1 MGFSRQESWSELLC
15 PFKGIFPSE
24 ILNPHLLRL
33 LHWQLGSLPPTP
45 PGKPQISLITWQML
59 FWQKKNFYQF
69 LLNIFHWGCQL
80 KKDAQLESCEF
91 SFIWGK
97 MRTAAWEAAS
107 QTALWL
113 LQSGSGG
120 KSIYKGLEKGELNTM
135 QDSFYKWLFLSHEGL
150 MLTIRD
156 LVLLRYEEMQGLR
169 S

>member
-80 KKDAQLESCEF
+80 KKDVQLESCEL

-97 MRTAAWEAAS
+97 MRT
-107 QTALWL
+107 TALEAFQIALRNCSKGAVGESQYIRFWWR
-113 LQSGSGG
+113 GC
-120 KSIYKGLEKGELNTM
+120 SIPWSTHFTKGFFFVSLE
-135 QDSFYKWLFLSHEGL
+135 DL
-150 MLTIRD
+150 MSPRRD
-156 LVLLRYEEMQGLR
+156 LVFL
-169 S
+169 